1 MLSMDIWLVKG
12 ILIGLN
18 KFFRKRNDLN
28 EFKESVQNGLVGL
41 ELMEKHSEIYAK
53 YPRFVHDYIRAIKEA
68 KVDVGELIPRVGWQT
83 RLKEELSNEPDL
95 RKVIWFYDVSG
106 NNGKS
111 YFATRYKEKS
121 TYLVT
126 GGRNS
131 DIYYAYGYEEVVFF
145 DLPRCKQEY
154 VPYDVMESFKN
165 GYYLS
170 TKYEVKCCRFKPP
183 HVIVFA
189 NFYPDTT
196 KLSLDRW
203 DIREI

>member
-1 MLSMDIWLVKG
+1 
-12 ILIGLN
+12 LN
-18 KFFRKRNDLN
+18 KFIRKRNDLA
-28 EFKESVQNGLVGL
+28 EFKESVQNGIVGL

-53 YPRFVHDYIRAIKEA
+53 YPRFVHDYVRAIKES
-68 KVDVGELIPRVGWQT
+68 KVDVGELNPRVGWQT
-83 RLKEELSNEPDL
+83 RLKEELTNEPDQ
-95 RKVIWFYDVSG
+95 RKVIWYYDVSG

-170 TKYEVKCCRFKPP
+170 TKYEVKCCKFKPP
-183 HVIVFA
+183 HVVVFA

>member
-1 MLSMDIWLVKG
+1 
-12 ILIGLN
+12 
-18 KFFRKRNDLN
+18 
-28 EFKESVQNGLVGL
+28 
-41 ELMEKHSEIYAK
+41 MEKHSEIYAK
-53 YPRFVHDYIRAIKEA
+53 YPRFVHDYIRAIKES
-68 KVDVGELIPRVGWQT
+68 KVNLSELNPRVGWQT
-83 RLKEELSNEPDL
+83 VLKEELDTEPDA
-95 RKVIWFYDVSG
+95 RKIIWYYDSAG

-111 YFATRYKEKS
+111 YFATRYKSRS

-170 TKYEVKCCRFKPP
+170 TKYEVKCCRFNIP
-183 HVIVFA
+183 HVVVFS

-196 KLSLDRW
+196 KLSADRW